1 VIGAFHELTHSE
13 SDLRTVRVAANVALS
28 DREGASSGI
37 MQTEKE
43 LQEAEARRQAF
54 IRAQQTSAKD
64 WWDSSRTYFIV
75 KLNLGGTLASW
86 TKGQTTH
93 EGDDASGALQAI
105 EAVGWRLD
113 HIGYVYQP
121 LKERAA
127 PIVESVMAGNVVG
140 IYTFRR
146 PEVPPTP
153 LA

>member
-1 VIGAFHELTHSE
+1 
-13 SDLRTVRVAANVALS
+13 
-28 DREGASSGI
+28 

-54 IRAQQTSAKD
+54 IRAQPTLAKD
-64 WWDSSRTYFIV
+64 WWDSGRTYFIV

-127 PIVESVMAGNVVG
+127 PIAESVMAGNVVG

-146 PEVPPTP
+146 SEAPPP
-153 LA
+153 APG

>member
-1 VIGAFHELTHSE
+1 
-13 SDLRTVRVAANVALS
+13 VALS
-28 DREGASSGI
+28 DSEGASSGI

-64 WWDSSRTYFIV
+64 WWDSGRTYFIV

-146 PEVPPTP
+146 SEVPPTS

>member
-1 VIGAFHELTHSE
+1 V
-13 SDLRTVRVAANVALS
+13 TVKVHHRGS
-28 DREGASSGI
+28 C
-37 MQTEKE
+37 K
-43 LQEAEARRQAF
+43 RRKSF
-54 IRAQQTSAKD
+54 KRPKPGGKRSYAQQTNAKD
-64 WWDSSRTYFIV
+64 WWDSGRTYFIV

-127 PIVESVMAGNVVG
+127 PIVETVMAGNVVG
-140 IYTFRR
+140 HRDQQRCEVQYHLKQRR
-146 PEVPPTP
+146 HGHERLHRHMWLPGGH
-153 LA
+153 L

>member
-1 VIGAFHELTHSE
+1 M
-13 SDLRTVRVAANVALS
+13 TVKVHHRGS
-28 DREGASSGI
+28 C
-37 MQTEKE
+37 K
-43 LQEAEARRQAF
+43 RRKSF
-54 IRAQQTSAKD
+54 KRLKPGGKCSLRAQQTNAKD
-64 WWDSSRTYFIV
+64 WWDSGRTYFIV

-86 TKGQTTH
+86 SKGQTTH

-127 PIVESVMAGNVVG
+127 PIVEWVMAGNVVG